1 MTLEI
6 GNVRVDTL
14 SARDRAALAAI
25 LTVGTAEQ
33 RQEVAG
39 ADGLAYAD
47 FAKRLREEIVCL
59 AIPMDDLSAMDT
71 GEFHQT
77 IARRASE
84 AIQARHPDLAPVVIQ
99 RSGYL
104 FSFVNR

>member
-1 MTLEI
+1 MTTTRNVPLE
-6 GNVRVDTL
+6 TL

-33 RQEVAG
+33 RREVG
-39 ADGLAYAD
+39 GSDCLAYAD
-47 FAKRLREEIVCL
+47 FGKRLREEIVGL
-59 AIPMDDLSAMDT
+59 AIRMDDLSAMDP

-99 RSGYL
+99 RAGHL